1 MDALNTGKECK
12 ITLVNSPS
20 PLQSAEIIGFKDESV
35 RHGHAIIF
43 TRHHN
48 YSGINSNTRGG
59 GEVIAKCFRQTLND
73 GTGQYILSKSSPG
86 I

>member
-12 ITLVNSPS
+12 PTLVNSPS
-20 PLQSAEIIGFKDESV
+20 SLQSAEMIGFEDESV

-48 YSGINSNTRGG
+48 YSGINSNTSG

-73 GTGQYILSKSSPG
+73 GTGQYIHSKSSPG

>member
-1 MDALNTGKECK
+1 MDTLNTGKECK

-20 PLQSAEIIGFKDESV
+20 PLQSAEIIGFEDESV

-73 GTGQYILSKSSPG
+73 GTGQYIHSKSSPG

>member
-12 ITLVNSPS
+12 ITLVNSLS

-48 YSGINSNTRGG
+48 YSGINSNTTGG
-59 GEVIAKCFRQTLND
+59 GGVIAKCFRQTLND
-73 GTGQYILSKSSPG
+73 GTGQYIHSKSSPG

>member
-1 MDALNTGKECK
+1 MGALNTGKECK

-48 YSGINSNTRGG
+48 YSGINSNMRGG

-73 GTGQYILSKSSPG
+73 GTGQNIHSKSSPG